1 MGWAATTNYTNH
13 AAVLPVLMAELGF
26 GPVEAGFLST
36 AFFVTLGVA
45 CVPAGLW
52 CDRRGPTGVGT
63 AGLLMVFASNLL
75 LGAVRGLP
83 DLVLVKVL
91 GGLGCALA

>member
-52 CDRRGPTGVGT
+52 CDRRGPTGDPRRV
-63 AGLLMVFASNLL
+63 LRDQVKSAS
-75 LGAVRGLP
+75 AIE
-83 DLVLVKVL
+83 
-91 GGLGCALA
+91 